1 MLLTE
6 KFVLHFPLNN
16 KINTTKMTAEKKA
29 QLGSIQSRH
38 IYL

>member
-16 KINTTKMTAEKKA
+16 KINTT
-29 QLGSIQSRH
+29 
-38 IYL
+38 